1 MKGLI
6 VATLMTSIALVG
18 CSGGTV
24 SATSDQAQSSSTAT
38 NSILERIKGIFKS
51 DSKAVTVQVPM
62 QTVIN
67 ETASEWLAERKIDL
81 PLAWTFVD
89 TCNFLPEILRA
100 AGVPEVD
107 LQKQLQEAKE
117 RISMTPE
124 QYRSEGDKIAL
135 RMAHDFQTHSPRAIC
150 ARMQLVKAAQPIN
163 GWQGFSEREEYEQA
177 TMMFANAFVANEI
190 SARVA
195 EKIAD
200 ASAWK
205 SDAELKKKI
214 NSIIDGLEKDG
225 TLEKINESSMVIW
238 GKKVNADKTMTHP
251 APVHFTTLGY
261 DVAGAGN
268 GITLTKNGG
277 TIFGNGYI
285 GGKNYL
291 VNVQSVEGSTMQK
304 QKTIRDENQ
313 TTNEIGLT
321 ENSGVGN

>member
-6 VATLMTSIALVG
+6 AATLTASIALVG

-24 SATSDQAQSSSTAT
+24 SATSEQAQSSSTAT
-38 NSILERIKGIFKS
+38 NSILERIKGVFKS
-51 DSKAVTVQVPM
+51 DSKAVTVQVPV

-67 ETASEWLAERKIDL
+67 ETANEWLEERKIVFPREWYFAD
-81 PLAWTFVD
+81 V
-89 TCNFLPEILRA
+89 CNNLPEILRA
-100 AGVPEVD
+100 IGEPEID
-107 LQKQLQEAKE
+107 LRKHFREAKE
-117 RISMTPE
+117 RILLTPE
-124 QYRSEGDKIAL
+124 QNRSEVDRLAL
-135 RMAHDFQTHSPRAIC
+135 QMNEAFQTHSPHSIC
-150 ARMQLVKAAQPIN
+150 ARMQLVKAAQPIY
-163 GWQGFSEREEYEQA
+163 GWQGFGDQKQYEQA
-177 TMMFANAFVANEI
+177 TMMFVNVFIANEI

-195 EKIAD
+195 EQIAD
-200 ASAWK
+200 SSSWKNESA
-205 SDAELKKKI
+205 LKKKI

-225 TLEKINESSMVIW
+225 SLEKINGAAMVIL
-238 GKKVNADKTMTHP
+238 GEKVTADQTQTHP

-304 QKTIRDENQ
+304 QKTIRDEAQ

>member
-6 VATLMTSIALVG
+6 AATLTASIALVG

-24 SATSDQAQSSSTAT
+24 SATSEQAQSSSTAT

-51 DSKAVTVQVPM
+51 DSRAVTVQVPV

-89 TCNFLPEILRA
+89 TCNYLPEILRA

-107 LQKQLQEAKE
+107 LKKELQDTQA
-117 RISMTPE
+117 RLSITPE
-124 QYRSEGDKIAL
+124 QYRTEGEKIAL
-135 RMAHDFQTHSPRAIC
+135 RVAHDFQTWSPRAIC

-195 EKIAD
+195 EQIAD
-200 ASAWK
+200 SSSWKNESA
-205 SDAELKKKI
+205 LKKKI

-225 TLEKINESSMVIW
+225 SLEKINGASMVIW
-238 GKKVNADKTMTHP
+238 GQKVNVDKTTTQP
-251 APVHFTTLGY
+251 PVHFNTLGY
-261 DVAGAGN
+261 DLEGAGN
-268 GITLTKNGG
+268 GITLIKNGG

-285 GGKNYL
+285 GGKNYM
-291 VNVQSVEGSTMQK
+291 VNVQSIEGSTMQK
-304 QKTIRDENQ
+304 QKTLRDEHQ